1 MKQSAQTN
9 ILPQSRTVEEA
20 IAISDGKG
28 AFRIL
33 DSQVQSLTKCLAETR
48 AQTGIFMDAQAR
60 LKVFIG
66 QLVRDLKH
74 EKEENR
80 ALRDAVKKLND
91 HNETLQAQNDD
102 IRREFANLRIVMPAL
117 PAIDEETMPPWE
129 DYVIAKSEPS

>member
-1 MKQSAQTN
+1 MRLSAQTN
-9 ILPQSRTVEEA
+9 LFPPTNTVEDA
-20 IAISDGKG
+20 LAVNDGKG

-33 DSQVQSLTKCLAETR
+33 DSQVQVLTKSLAETR
-48 AQTGIFMDAQAR
+48 AQTGLFMDAQAK
-60 LKVFIG
+60 LKVFVT

-80 ALRDAVKKLND
+80 ALRDAVEKLND

-102 IRREFANLRIVMPAL
+102 IRKECANLRIVMPAL

>member
-9 ILPQSRTVEEA
+9 ILPPVKTVEEA
-20 IAISDGKG
+20 LAISDGKG

-33 DSQVQSLTKCLAETR
+33 DSQVQNLTKCLAETR

-60 LKVFIG
+60 LKVLIT
-66 QLVRDLKH
+66 QLVHDLKH

-80 ALRDAVKKLND
+80 ALRDAVEKLND

-102 IRREFANLRIVMPAL
+102 IRKECANLRIVMPAL

-129 DYVIAKSEPS
+129 DCVVAKSEPS